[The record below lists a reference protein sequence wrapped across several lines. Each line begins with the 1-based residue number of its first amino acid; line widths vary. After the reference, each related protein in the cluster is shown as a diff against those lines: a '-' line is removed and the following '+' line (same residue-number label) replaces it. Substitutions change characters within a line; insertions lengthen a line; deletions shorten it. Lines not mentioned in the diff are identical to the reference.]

1 MVNPSLQAKPF
12 DYVAL
17 RFEQDPCISIRKLMS
32 DGRCH
37 YFHPLQP
44 GHKIFS
50 LDEISHQ
57 IMGTVIEAHIDLA
70 HFH

>member
-1 MVNPSLQAKPF
+1 MNQSLTFFQQYTKG
-12 DYVAL
+12 DRYMTQTL
-17 RFEQDPCISIRKLMS
+17 TIMT

>member
-1 MVNPSLQAKPF
+1 MTQTLT
-12 DYVAL
+12 
-17 RFEQDPCISIRKLMS
+17 IMT